1 KPALFDALDTV
12 TASLRVLTELMR
24 RLKVNRDN
32 LRQAVEGGGLLATE
46 LADYLVDKGM
56 PFRQAHEVT
65 GRVVRSALEGRRE
78 FTSFTLEELRQFS
91 DRFDKSVF
99 ARLTVQAAIDR
110 KAQIGGT
117 ARGQV
122 EQRIKQ
128 LERML
133 S

>member
-1 KPALFDALDTV
+1 
-12 TASLRVLTELMR
+12 M
-24 RLKVNRDN
+24 
-32 LRQAVEGGGLLATE
+32 LATE
-46 LADYLVDKGM
+46 VADYLVSRGM
-56 PFRQAHEVT
+56 PFREAHAIT
-65 GRVVRSALEGRRE
+65 GRLVRSALDQGRE
-78 FTSFTLEELRQFS
+78 LTSLRSRNFGQFPT
-91 DRFDKSVF
+91 DLTKASVL
-99 ARLTVQAAIDR
+99 RLTVQAAIDR